1 MHSAHDCLISYL
13 PRTCLPLFVTYRYFL
28 IFRAINSLHGP
39 SRIFSLRLGF
49 LSSVPFWLS
58 SVHFSLSSVRAFYLR
73 CIFGYLGCSVSIF
86 GHIFFIF
93 GRLRCSFDVSWG
105 RIVLLSH
112 SQCRSKQIW
121 AESFLKT
128 LLANGTHVS
137 HLSMWSALRHRS
149 CTLDSCGSAGQ

>member
-1 MHSAHDCLISYL
+1 M
-13 PRTCLPLFVTYRYFL
+13 
-28 IFRAINSLHGP
+28 
-39 SRIFSLRLGF
+39 
-49 LSSVPFWLS
+49 PFWLS

-112 SQCRSKQIW
+112 YTVSLDADLGGKLPEDLASKWYSRQPL
-121 AESFLKT
+121 EHVV
-128 LLANGTHVS
+128 GTAAQELH
-137 HLSMWSALRHRS
+137 
-149 CTLDSCGSAGQ
+149 AG